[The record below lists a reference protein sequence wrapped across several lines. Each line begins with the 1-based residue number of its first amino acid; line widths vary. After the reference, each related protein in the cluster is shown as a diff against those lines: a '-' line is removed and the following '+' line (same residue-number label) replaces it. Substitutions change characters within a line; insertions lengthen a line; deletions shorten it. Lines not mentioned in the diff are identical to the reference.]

1 MSKLQ
6 LQSSTII
13 KNKHSSLY
21 AKTTD
26 KQQMALQRY
35 GVDDNLLCLQHMETL
50 YTNTTESTNVKKKP
64 NASHWG
70 LDFHTLQSK
79 FDTLQE
85 SFEAIQQDPEL
96 TSISY
101 RLKKLE
107 DRTHDDL
114 NDNQLTSWLHNLETL
129 IDNERKAHAD
139 EISQIHRKLNN
150 FLLNQQNVKSEPP
163 TSEPQAKSANKNP
176 ITISFSTT
184 QKLSMH
190 PQHGLLQLYRDQL
203 NHIIGKHMWDL
214 KHDPE
219 WNARTKGGALVPI
232 LQAIW
237 DPDNSVPF
245 TIAMKIS
252 KLITKGLT
260 MFSLKNQC
268 KLTSTKLLRMDDCP
282 LWKASEWK
290 QLEAYEDKNTT
301 LHPPESLPNGSNL
314 LSLIWT
320 YMVVKDGGRR
330 KARCVCNCSKNMR
343 GSVTM
348 AETYASAL
356 EQTGAQIFWSACA

>member
-101 RLKKLE
+101 CLKKLE

-163 TSEPQAKSANKNP
+163 TSEPQAKQRTRTPSPSPSPPLKSSQCIHSMAYCNYTETNSTTSSAN
-176 ITISFSTT
+176 TC
-184 QKLSMH
+184 
-190 PQHGLLQLYRDQL
+190 G
-203 NHIIGKHMWDL
+203 
-214 KHDPE
+214 
-219 WNARTKGGALVPI
+219 
-232 LQAIW
+232 
-237 DPDNSVPF
+237 
-245 TIAMKIS
+245 
-252 KLITKGLT
+252 
-260 MFSLKNQC
+260 
-268 KLTSTKLLRMDDCP
+268 TSNMI
-282 LWKASEWK
+282 
-290 QLEAYEDKNTT
+290 Q
-301 LHPPESLPNGSNL
+301 NGML
-314 LSLIWT
+314 APKEEL
-320 YMVVKDGGRR
+320 
-330 KARCVCNCSKNMR
+330 
-343 GSVTM
+343 
-348 AETYASAL
+348 
-356 EQTGAQIFWSACA
+356 